1 MTSQERL
8 IIACVVINPGL
19 EYKFLVKS
27 VDPDGSAPITER
39 ENASDRV
46 LLSSNELYE
55 DWEEYEDEDEEL
67 STPAPAVPEGNQ
79 PNRTGNLHYFSSAH

>member
-1 MTSQERL
+1 M
-8 IIACVVINPGL
+8 IASVVVNPGL

-27 VDPDGSAPITER
+27 VDPDGSAPVTER

-55 DWEEYEDEDEEL
+55 EWEEYEDEYEDEEL
-67 STPAPAVPEGNQ
+67 STPAPAVTEGSQ

>member
-1 MTSQERL
+1 MTSQEKL
-8 IIACVVINPGL
+8 IIASVVVNPDL

-27 VDPDGSAPITER
+27 VDPDGSAPVTER

-55 DWEEYEDEDEEL
+55 EWEEYEDEEL
-67 STPAPAVPEGNQ
+67 STPAPAVTEGRLA
-79 PNRTGNLHYFSSAH
+79 NRTGNLHYFSSAH